1 LGQHTTTVARLYHL
15 PDGGELID
23 SPGIREFALW
33 HLQPDE
39 VLWGFKEFRQWA
51 GRCKFRDCKHATDP
65 GCALHHAV
73 EIGEIAAERLENYHK
88 ILLSM
93 AQDKPNYM

>member
-1 LGQHTTTVARLYHL
+1 
-15 PDGGELID
+15 
-23 SPGIREFALW
+23 
-33 HLQPDE
+33 